1 MSIIYAQLQ
10 EQRSLVLVRVAVK
23 LQRERL
29 QVAVV
34 KEHVLVTLFAQVSKV
49 VSYLS

>member
-1 MSIIYAQLQ
+1 VL
-10 EQRSLVLVRVAVK
+10 RKLKLVRVAVK
-23 LQRERL
+23 HQRVRP

-34 KEHVLVTLFAQVSKV
+34 REHVLVTQYVQVSKV